1 MHIRSFPFALG
12 MMTELANHSGW
23 WTSSMK
29 PACSSL
35 WTSSRMKFY
44 HSTHCFRGFWR
55 TGLTSG

>member
-12 MMTELANHSGW
+12 MMTGLANHSRW

-35 WTSSRMKFY
+35 WTSSQMKFY
-44 HSTHCFRGFWR
+44 RSTDCF
-55 TGLTSG
+55 